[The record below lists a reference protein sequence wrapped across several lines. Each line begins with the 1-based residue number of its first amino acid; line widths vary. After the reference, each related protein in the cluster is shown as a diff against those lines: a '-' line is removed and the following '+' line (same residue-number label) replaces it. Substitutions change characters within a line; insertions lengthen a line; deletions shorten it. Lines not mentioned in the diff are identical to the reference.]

1 MFEVLAKLTQHIE
14 LSSLNQAALIRFLSF
29 LVYAKAERAPIRGKG
44 AGAAWSRIELTLKKT
59 GDVIPLNW
67 TANWQADFIVPPQSK
82 VKPFVTGVKDLADP
96 KFKSKFLMMFEAVKE
111 LMVDPLTVAP
121 ICFQV
126 VTVPG
131 GLTKRGDSIE
141 TPKSP
146 TKTLLIA
153 VSVPEILETRPV
165 CPRLAPNPSF
175 RPTGLAGN
183 VPDEG

>member
-1 MFEVLAKLTQHIE
+1 VFEVLAKLTQHIE

-44 AGAAWSRIELTLKKT
+44 AGAAWSRIELTLKRT

-67 TANWQADFIVPPQSK
+67 TANWQADVIVPQSG

-126 VTVPG
+126 VPVPG

-165 CPRLAPNPSF
+165 CPELAPNPSF
-175 RPTGLAGN
+175 KPTGRAGKD
-183 VPDEG
+183 PE

>member
-1 MFEVLAKLTQHIE
+1 VFEVLAKLTQHIE
-14 LSSLNQAALIRFLSF
+14 LSSLNQAVLIRFLSF

-44 AGAAWSRIELTLKKT
+44 AGAAWSRIELTLKRT

-67 TANWQADFIVPPQSK
+67 TANWQADCIVPQSG

-126 VTVPG
+126 VPAPG

-165 CPRLAPNPSF
+165 CPELAPNPSF
-175 RPTGLAGN
+175 KPTGRAGKD
-183 VPDEG
+183 PE